1 MNKHM
6 NRRFSGSKHPV
17 RGYTLRG
24 RNGRIK
30 YVGVTNNPGRRA
42 AEHRKSGKAGKMKV
56 EGTHRSRTSALKWER
71 RRLAN
76 FRRNPAGKNPSM
88 NKTKHGG
95 WKY

>member
-6 NRRFSGSKHPV
+6 NRRSTKSKRPV

-30 YVGVTNNPGRRA
+30 YVGVTNSPGRRA
-42 AEHRKSGKAGKMKV
+42 AEHRKSGKTGKMKV
-56 EGTHRSRTSALKWER
+56 EGTHRSRASALKWER

-76 FRRNPAGKNPSM
+76 FRRNHAGKNPSM